1 LRQPKDRFSTLNQ
14 GTGVYCFDTHI
25 RNVRQQGIKISLQYH
40 DEIGFTFLKT
50 EQQQVKD
57 KLNKAIAITNEVLKL
72 NVPLGISIDIGKN
85 YAESH

>member
-1 LRQPKDRFSTLNQ
+1 M
-14 GTGVYCFDTHI
+14 TGVYCFDTHI
-25 RNVRQQGIKISLQYH
+25 RNVRKQGIKISLQYH

-72 NVPLGISIDIGKN
+72 NVPLGISIDIGNN

>member
-1 LRQPKDRFSTLNQ
+1 M
-14 GTGVYCFDTHI
+14 TGVFCFDTHI
-25 RNVRQQGIKISLQYH
+25 RNVRQQGIKISFQYH

-57 KLNKAIAITNEVLKL
+57 KLNKAIEITNKILKL